1 MLFLTKYSSISKH
14 LVCSRTIGNES
25 LLTAIDNSISSFEN
39 NSFNYE
45 WTQHDSVSA
54 SIQGQDIAEAYLAEQ
69 SLRRSRN
76 LSLRPTPFPDRLLLL
91 KGQVF

>member
-1 MLFLTKYSSISKH
+1 MTIQFQALKTTALIMSGRSMIV
-14 LVCSRTIGNES
+14 VC
-25 LLTAIDNSISSFEN
+25 
-39 NSFNYE
+39 
-45 WTQHDSVSA
+45 A

-76 LSLRPTPFPDRLLLL
+76 LSLRPTPFPDGLLLL